1 MCVCV
6 RERVRKWKREA
17 FLAVL
22 QIVDDPGDRLLSC
35 GADVTLQGHTQR
47 EGGVIRNKAL
57 AHHLYLNNWW
67 KNMISREERSV
78 SVIDVG

>member
-1 MCVCV
+1 MLRVCV
-6 RERVRKWKREA
+6 LVCEREKMEKREA

-35 GADVTLQGHTQR
+35 GADVTLRTHTHTH
-47 EGGVIRNKAL
+47 IRNKAL
-57 AHHLYLNNWW
+57 VHHLYLNNSW
-67 KNMISREERSV
+67 KNMISREESSV